1 MTVTDISLLIVRLV
15 ARLGLLVFAAAWEVM
30 E

>member
-1 MTVTDISLLIVRLV
+1 MTVTDISLLIGWL